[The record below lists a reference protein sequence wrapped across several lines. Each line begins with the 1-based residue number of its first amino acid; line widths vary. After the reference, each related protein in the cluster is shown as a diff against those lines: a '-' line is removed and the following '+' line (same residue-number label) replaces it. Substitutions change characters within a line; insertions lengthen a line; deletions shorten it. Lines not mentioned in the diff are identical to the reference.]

1 MVTYGNLLCR
11 HTHTHTKRQCSLY
24 IKAEN
29 RILCPCVHL
38 KKSSVPFEIPVEPLD
53 LPPGKPQRLGE
64 GRRAFLL
71 QRPPTSWNFATWQFQ
86 NMSWKVCQKTN
97 GGAKL
102 TKLAQVV
109 EITHKESRVDQNN

>member
-1 MVTYGNLLCR
+1 MVTCFAD
-11 HTHTHTKRQCSLY
+11 THKKAVFFIYIYTYYIIYIYIFIYIYIS
-24 IKAEN
+24 IKAEHS
-29 RILCPCVHL
+29 ILCPCVHL
-38 KKSSVPFEIPVEPLD
+38 AH
-53 LPPGKPQRLGE
+53 RLGE

-86 NMSWKVCQKTN
+86 NMSWKVCLKTN

-109 EITHKESRVDQNN
+109 EIIHKESRVDQNN